1 MTLTGVA
8 VGEEVEPRR
17 RLLVPLLAACLG
29 VLVAVVGVGV
39 VRSPAASTQPAPS
52 PSLPPA
58 LAAPAPVLATA
69 SPSVPI
75 GIIDAGTELAPTP
88 TPAAPAV
95 IDVADVVPGRPL
107 DSEGL
112 RGPKAPGSKLRP
124 PLRPS
129 SSPSPS
135 ASASPVAV
143 SESRPDA
150 DAETASEQGYLTL
163 DTVPWTTVYLGK
175 RKLGETPLVRV
186 PVPAGSLELSLINV
200 DDGVKESYLARVKP
214 GEVFRTRLDLR

>member
-39 VRSPAASTQPAPS
+39 VRSPVASTRPALS
-52 PSLPPA
+52 SSSPPA
-58 LAAPAPVLATA
+58 LAPPVPILATP
-69 SPSVPI
+69 SPSGPI
-75 GIIDAGTELAPTP
+75 GITDAGTEALPIR

-95 IDVADVVPGRPL
+95 LDVAAVVSGAPL
-107 DSEGL
+107 ESEGL
-112 RGPKAPGSKLRP
+112 RVPKAPVMTQRVP
-124 PLRPS
+124 PRSPS
-129 SSPSPS
+129 SSRPT
-135 ASASPVAV
+135 VVV
-143 SESRPDA
+143 SESLPETVSETIS
-150 DAETASEQGYLTL
+150 ETATEQGYLTL

-175 RKLGETPLVRV
+175 RKLGETPLVKV